1 MTAPGR
7 MVLRDNGEVTLT
19 FDPERGSNE
28 LTCADC
34 GAHYTLVKGFVYEDH
49 AAHAIYF
56 AACHNHDEV
65 HEAWIDVILG
75 SFGEGDPTDHVTFGC
90 RVGPI
95 PGQLEPQASLVPAGR
110 PYNDPILGQKLT
122 REEALAHPRL
132 DDYWAVVDFVLT
144 EDPIVHEHVYG

>member
-1 MTAPGR
+1 M
-7 MVLRDNGEVTLT
+7 LRDNGEVTLS
-19 FDPERGSNE
+19 FDHERSSDKR
-28 LTCADC
+28 TCADC
-34 GAHYTLVKGFVYEDH
+34 GADYILVKGFVYDDN

-56 AACHNHDEV
+56 AACHDHADT

-75 SFGEGDPTDHVTFGC
+75 TFGESDATDHVTFGC

-95 PGQLEPQASLVPAGR
+95 PGQLGPQASLVPAGV
-110 PYNDPILGQKLT
+110 PYNDPIFGQKLT

-144 EDPIVHEHVYG
+144 EDPTVHEHVYG